1 MKMGKTKH
9 RAKRLS
15 AGHYEYRGFK
25 VICVGYY
32 PPEQKVA
39 WEAVDENGGGF
50 AQSFSLKNT
59 KKLIDIEIDGYEN
72 D

>member
-1 MKMGKTKH
+1 MKIRKTKH

-32 PPEQKVA
+32 HPEQKVA

-50 AQSFSLKNT
+50 AHSFSLKNT

>member
-1 MKMGKTKH
+1 MGKTKH

-39 WEAVDENGGGF
+39 WEAVDENGVDLPTHF
-50 AQSFSLKNT
+50 R
-59 KKLIDIEIDGYEN
+59 
-72 D
+72 